1 MPRGITLP
9 EGVEPPRATM
19 EAQVPSFWGAT
30 KTQGSVLALGI
41 AKGGLCVASL
51 RRDSG
56 MWSMRSS
63 GSDAN
68 RSSCHS

>member
-1 MPRGITLP
+1 
-9 EGVEPPRATM
+9 M